1 MVLSTRK
8 NKAPDEDGIPSEFFK
23 SVVEILPRYMTT
35 IYNGCLRK
43 GIFPQRWKKALLI
56 PITRPGKTESEEAA
70 KFRPI
75 NLLDTGGK
83 VLEMILINR
92 INYYVYSRRHMNE
105 NQFGFRPQK
114 STIDAAMEFKEIVK
128 EILPAGDVIGL
139 VCLDVEGAFDAA
151 FRPAILKKSD
161 RRRKT

>member
-1 MVLSTRK
+1 
-8 NKAPDEDGIPSEFFK
+8 
-23 SVVEILPRYMTT
+23 
-35 IYNGCLRK
+35 
-43 GIFPQRWKKALLI
+43 
-56 PITRPGKTESEEAA
+56 
-70 KFRPI
+70 
-75 NLLDTGGK
+75 
-83 VLEMILINR
+83 
-92 INYYVYSRRHMNE
+92 MNE